1 MPTMNTLMKTTSI
14 AALSLAA
21 AGCATA
27 PPMALKPQDIPAGYS
42 APVAKDAAVWPKADW
57 WQGFGSP
64 EMNGIIEDAQKD
76 NLDLGAAAARVLEA
90 EANQEIAGSS
100 LFPSINLGG
109 SASRQGSKATGH
121 WTGTNSFGA
130 SLDATYQLDFWG
142 EARDNL
148 RAATEA
154 LKSARFAQETVALT
168 VTTDAADTYL
178 DVLALRQR
186 DAIALANISAAN
198 RILKITEAKV
208 DAGVSS
214 RLDLAQQQAQVSGQE
229 ALVPAIEEQEREAR
243 YTLAVLLA
251 HTPEG
256 FDVKAENLDA
266 IVTPKVGPGVP
277 SELLR
282 RRPDVA
288 QAEANLAA
296 AHANVDAARAA
307 FFPSIDLTASGGYAS
322 TAFSALFH
330 ASSLGYSIGASL
342 LQTIFD
348 GGKLEGESKYARARQ
363 EELVDTYRK
372 TVLGAFQDVE
382 TALGQV
388 ASLSEQEKYKTE
400 EVNAAQ
406 EAFRISEIQ
415 YREGVADLLA
425 VLQAQQTLFTA
436 QDQLVQIKLARM
448 QADIGLYRALGGGWS
463 EDIADVTQQ
472 IPANTAAPTDTK
484 KPM

>member
-1 MPTMNTLMKTTSI
+1 MNALIKTMSI
-14 AALSLAA
+14 TALSLAA

-27 PPMALKPQDIPAGYS
+27 PPMALKAQDIPAGYS
-42 APVAKDAAVWPKADW
+42 APVAQGAPVWPTADW

-64 EMNGIIEDAQKD
+64 EMNGIIESAQKD
-76 NLDLGAAAARVLEA
+76 NLDLAAAAARVLEA

-100 LFPSINLGG
+100 LFPSVDL
-109 SASRQGSKATGH
+109 SASGNRTGSKATGK
-121 WTGTNSFGA
+121 WRGSNSFGA

-148 RAATEA
+148 RAATEN
-154 LKSARFAQETVALT
+154 LKSARFAQETVTLT
-168 VTTDAADTYL
+168 ITTDAADTYL
-178 DVLALRQR
+178 DVLALRER

-198 RILKITEAKV
+198 RILKITQAKV

-266 IVTPKVGPGVP
+266 IVPPQVAPGLP

-307 FFPSIDLTASGGYAS
+307 FFPSINLTASGGVAS
-322 TAFSALFH
+322 TALSALFH

-348 GGKLEGESKYARARQ
+348 GGRLEGQSKYARARQ
-363 EELVDTYRK
+363 EELVATYRK
-372 TVLGAFQDVE
+372 TVLNAFQDVE

-388 ASLSEQEKYKTE
+388 SSLSEQEKYKTE
-400 EVNAAQ
+400 EVNAAE

-425 VLQAQQTLFTA
+425 VLQAQQVLFTA
-436 QDQLVQIKLARM
+436 QDQLVQIKLARL

-463 EDIADVTQQ
+463 EDIADVTQAM
-472 IPANTAAPTDTK
+472 PANAAAPTDTK